1 MNILCYRYAQDSRF
15 ESILSVLSKVKYNVG
30 YASGE
35 LSEKNIADFKPDV
48 IVHNIP
54 DAEKF
59 PIKNSAINININET
73 NTDTS
78 FSFKD
83 EASENYIA
91 RFVDYKDCNVNDDQ
105 VNKYRSDLVYIGSPV
120 SFNALLN
127 LIHDHNRKIVF
138 KFFNHKPHN
147 IIGYCGMC
155 DARDYFKF
163 YRYAKG
169 SIVEHN
175 DMSRL
180 MDIIVS
186 DGNPIVYDK
195 NNEECMEKIIS
206 AVFNDK
212 RYTIDGLSKKD
223 IIENHT
229 SFDRVAKIFKTV
241 GLKKIAEE
249 VMKNKKIVWYKK

>member
-1 MNILCYRYAQDSRF
+1 MNILCYRYSQDLRF

-30 YASGE
+30 YTSGE
-35 LSEKNIADFKPDV
+35 LSQKNIADFKPDV

-59 PIKNSAINININET
+59 PIKNSAISININET
-73 NTDTS
+73 NTDRS

-83 EASENYIA
+83 EASKNYIA
-91 RFVDYKDCNVNDDQ
+91 RFVDYRDCNVDADQ
-105 VNKYRSDLVYIGSPV
+105 INKYRSDLLYIGSPA
-120 SFNALLN
+120 SFVTLLN
-127 LIHDHNRKIVF
+127 LIYDYNRKIVF
-138 KFFNHKPHN
+138 KFFNHKPQN

-175 DMSRL
+175 DMSRM

-186 DGNPIVYDK
+186 DGNPILYNK

-206 AVFNDK
+206 TVFNNE
-212 RYTIDGLSKKD
+212 RYSIDGLSKKD

-241 GLKKIAEE
+241 GLNKVAEDI
-249 VMKNKKIVWYKK
+249 MNNKKRVWYKK